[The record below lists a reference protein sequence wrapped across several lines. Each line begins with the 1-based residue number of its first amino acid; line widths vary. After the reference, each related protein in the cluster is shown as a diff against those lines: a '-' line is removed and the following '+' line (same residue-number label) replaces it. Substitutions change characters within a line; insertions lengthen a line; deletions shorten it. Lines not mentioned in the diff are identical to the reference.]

1 MRTHER
7 MLACAHTQ
15 THTQPRTHARARAGT
30 QTHVS
35 TRARTRTNTRLAR
48 ASAHAHPTC
57 AHTHSHPH
65 THTHA
70 HAHTPTHTYTHTHP
84 HTRTPTTCKAARARR
99 WSPRRASERPMCPGY
114 LRTTGYSGTLS
125 RRRWTDGRG
134 AHGRQ
139 RGLRSCRALEPVA
152 APASLQSRT
161 GRTRST
167 HAACE

>member
-7 MLACAHTQ
+7 ILACAHTQ

-70 HAHTPTHTYTHTHP
+70 HAHTPTHTYTHT
-84 HTRTPTTCKAARARR
+84 RTPTTCKAARARR

-139 RGLRSCRALEPVA
+139 RGLRSCRALEPVV

-161 GRTRST
+161 GRTRSI

>member
-7 MLACAHTQ
+7 ILACAHTQ

-70 HAHTPTHTYTHTHP
+70 HAHTPTHTYT